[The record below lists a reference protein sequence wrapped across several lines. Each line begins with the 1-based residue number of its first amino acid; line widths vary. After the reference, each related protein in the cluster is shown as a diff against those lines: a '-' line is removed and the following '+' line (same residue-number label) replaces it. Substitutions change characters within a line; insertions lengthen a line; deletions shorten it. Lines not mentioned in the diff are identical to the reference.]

1 MVPQDF
7 GDWEKPSFKNKHS
20 AEDDRPSSRN
30 NDRLAPRPSRIN
42 AIALLKKGIPIDVIA
57 ETSGLSIETLLKL
70 QQNL

>member
-1 MVPQDF
+1 MGNLPL
-7 GDWEKPSFKNKHS
+7 KNKHS

-30 NDRLAPRPSRIN
+30 KDRLAPRPSRIN